1 MNRQPEP
8 DEVEEIIR
16 GAAAYMKEAAATAEI
31 AFFGGSFT
39 AIDKGYMVSLLKK
52 AHEAVERYGFHGVRI
67 STRPDK
73 IDDEVLSLLKAYSV
87 TSIELGAQSMSDR
100 VLEANERGH
109 SAQSVR
115 TAAALIKEY
124 GFELGVQMM
133 TGLYQSS
140 PEADMYTAQELIKL
154 TPDTVRIYP
163 TVTLENTRLCDLYQA
178 GEYTPAGLDETVELC
193 ARLISLFENQGIKV
207 IRAGLHASEEISGN
221 RVAGPYHPAF
231 RELCMSRMYF
241 NELKSLLDGLPGGTY
256 EIRVHPRLVS
266 AVTGQKRS
274 NITAFEK
281 LGYRLKL
288 VQSTEENWFS
298 LGGRL

>member
-1 MNRQPEP
+1 M
-8 DEVEEIIR
+8 
-16 GAAAYMKEAAATAEI
+16 
-31 AFFGGSFT
+31 
-39 AIDKGYMVSLLKK
+39 
-52 AHEAVERYGFHGVRI
+52 
-67 STRPDK
+67 
-73 IDDEVLSLLKAYSV
+73 
-87 TSIELGAQSMSDR
+87 
-100 VLEANERGH
+100 
-109 SAQSVR
+109 
-115 TAAALIKEY
+115 
-124 GFELGVQMM
+124 
-133 TGLYQSS
+133 
-140 PEADMYTAQELIKL
+140 
-154 TPDTVRIYP
+154 
-163 TVTLENTRLCDLYQA
+163 
-178 GEYTPAGLDETVELC
+178 ELC

-288 VQSTEENWFS
+288 VQSTEENRFS

>member
-73 IDDEVLSLLKAYSV
+73 IDDEVLILLKAYSV

-140 PEADMYTAQELIKL
+140 PEADMVTAQELIKL
-154 TPDTVRIYP
+154 SPDTVRIYP

-178 GEYTPAGLDETVELC
+178 GEYTPPGLDETVELC

-231 RELCMSRMYF
+231 RELCMSRMFF

-256 EIRVHPRLVS
+256 ENQGSPKAGFGCYRP
-266 AVTGQKRS
+266 
-274 NITAFEK
+274 EK
-281 LGYRLKL
+281 IQHNR
-288 VQSTEENWFS
+288 F
-298 LGGRL
+298 